1 MTYRSRREWL
11 HIVGTAGIIGIAGC
25 SSSEE
30 PATEAD
36 TSTTTEIATEVG
48 PASLVEQYYTAAAGG
63 ELEEA
68 AGCLSLTQREDAQV
82 SAEEMAEIM
91 QDDRGMSPDGN
102 NGSIGEFNDLS
113 MSEFA
118 MFTFFDEDGEQQDL
132 TEQEL
137 AELVPNA
144 SAFGGDEEEI
154 TLVHHT
160 GGFIPNIWVPSQ
172 PTEAPADGYGEV
184 IIYVGP
190 FEGDP
195 YIIGD
200 FRSFVDLKAIEG

>member
-1 MTYRSRREWL
+1 MTHRSRREWL

-30 PATEAD
+30 PATE
-36 TSTTTEIATEVG
+36 VG
-48 PASLVEQYYTAAAGG
+48 AASLVEQYYTAAAGG

-68 AGCLSLTQREDAQV
+68 ASYLSITQREDAQV

-102 NGSIGEFNDLS
+102 DGSIGEFNELS

-118 MFTFFDEDGEQQDL
+118 TFTFSDEDGEQQDL
-132 TEQEL
+132 TEQKL

-144 SAFGGDEEEI
+144 SAYGGDEEEI

-160 GGFIPNIWVPSQ
+160 GGFIPDIWVPSQ
-172 PTEAPADGYGEV
+172 PNEAPADGYGEV

-190 FEGDP
+190 FEGEP
-195 YIIGD
+195 CIIGD
-200 FRSFVDLKAIEG
+200 FRSFVDLKVTEE